1 MKPDFD
7 PRKNITKLDYFIM
20 QFDRLNRK
28 IKDLLVVKS
37 IVNNWY
43 DILLF
48 RVGFKKPGF
57 VMQLRNGKKIEINKP
72 EDYFSFWESDE
83 GQQE

>member
-57 VMQLRNGKKIEINKP
+57 VMQLRNGKK
-72 EDYFSFWESDE
+72 
-83 GQQE
+83 

>member
-1 MKPDFD
+1 MKLDFD

-20 QFDRLNRK
+20 QLNRVNSR
-28 IKDLLVVKS
+28 IKDLLVIKS

-48 RVGFKKPGF
+48 RVGLKKPKF
-57 VMQLRNGKKIEINKP
+57 VMQLRNGKKIEIKKL
-72 EDYFSFWESDE
+72 EDYFSFW
-83 GQQE
+83 GK